1 MATTGVHEDLGW
13 ALATALRA
21 YGHATEDALS
31 GHPGG
36 PRGYRLLSAVARD
49 CPRSQL
55 ALAQHTGLDRT
66 VVTYLVDDLSA
77 QGLVERRPDPDDRR
91 TRRVVAT
98 ERGLQRL
105 AELDQ
110 RLRQVEDEL
119 LAPLAP
125 ADRPALRALLQQL
138 ACGLHNAGA
147 PAMTCSEVEQLGSAC
162 TTEPDASTPREPG
175 GVGRGR
181 SRPPAD

>member
-1 MATTGVHEDLGW
+1 VEQVGLATTGMHEDLGW

-21 YGHATEDALS
+21 YGRSAETALA
-31 GHPGG
+31 GLPGG
-36 PRGYRLLSAVARD
+36 PRGYRLLCAVARD

-77 QGLVERRPDPDDRR
+77 QGLVERQPDPVDRR

-98 ERGLQRL
+98 GRGLERL
-105 AELDQ
+105 ADLDA
-110 RLRQVEDEL
+110 RLAQVEDHL

-125 ADRPALRALLQQL
+125 EDRPALRALLQQL
-138 ACGLHNAGA
+138 ARGLHEAGTA
-147 PAMTCSEVEQLGSAC
+147 ALTCPEVERLQ
-162 TTEPDASTPREPG
+162 ASDP
-175 GVGRGR
+175 
-181 SRPPAD
+181 

>member
-1 MATTGVHEDLGW
+1 MEQVTLATSGVHEDLGW

-21 YGHATEDALS
+21 YGRAAEQALS
-31 GHPGG
+31 GLPGG

-66 VVTYLVDDLSA
+66 VVTYLVDDLSS
-77 QGLVERRPDPDDRR
+77 QGLVERQPDPDDRR

-98 ERGLQRL
+98 ERGLERL
-105 AELDQ
+105 AGLDQ
-110 RLRQVEDEL
+110 RLRQVEDQL

-125 ADRPALRALLQQL
+125 ADRLALRALLQQL
-138 ACGLHNAGA
+138 ARGLHSGG
-147 PAMTCSEVEQLGSAC
+147 PAMTCPEAERL
-162 TTEPDASTPREPG
+162 EDASFP
-175 GVGRGR
+175 
-181 SRPPAD
+181 